1 MGESQDPTIG
11 ADYTRRLTE
20 RPGAAW
26 KRFVP
31 DPYRWNIRRL
41 CAGRTLDIGCGVGRC
56 LAFLDGNGVGVD
68 HNPTSI
74 AECRRRGLEA
84 YTPEEFAASDRG
96 QFDSLLV
103 SHVLEHM
110 DEEGA
115 VSLLRPYLASLVEGG
130 RVIVVTPQ
138 QAGQRSDPT
147 HVRLMGISEIE
158 VIFARVAVDVD
169 SARSFPFPRFVGRL
183 FTHNETVVTGV
194 LRGGGA
200 DGD

>member
-11 ADYTRRLTE
+11 AEYTRRLTE
-20 RPGAAW
+20 RRGSAW

-31 DPYRWNIRRL
+31 DPYRWNIRRT
-41 CAGRTLDIGCGVGRC
+41 CSGRTLDIGCGVGRC

-96 QFDSLLV
+96 RFHTLLV

-110 DEEGA
+110 DEDSA
-115 VSLLRPYLASLVEGG
+115 VSLLRPYLASLVDRG

-138 QAGQRSDPT
+138 EAGQRSDPT
-147 HVRLMGISEIE
+147 HVRMVGVADIE
-158 VIFARVAVDVD
+158 AVFARLDIERD
-169 SARSFPFPRFVGRL
+169 SARSYPFPRFVGR
-183 FTHNETVVTGV
+183 FFIHNETVVTGV
-194 LRGGGA
+194 LRGGGVV
-200 DGD
+200 GD